1 MFVTTQEHS
10 PLYRLCSGKED
21 ASEAVTYQSAAEG
34 AGGLPKRILKE

>member
-21 ASEAVTYQSAAEG
+21 APEAAIHQSAAEG
-34 AGGLPKRILKE
+34 AGGLPNRIC